1 MRWNTWL
8 KISDGEGIGW
18 PEASIAAEVTSHGRP
33 HGSWE
38 DVEVQEER
46 VANLGSLYIA
56 GADNLGMGF
65 AFDCVMENP
74 KNNYL
79 IKE

>member
-1 MRWNTWL
+1 MG
-8 KISDGEGIGW
+8 D
-18 PEASIAAEVTSHGRP
+18 PMAAG
-33 HGSWE
+33 E
-38 DVEVQEER
+38 DVEVQAER

-65 AFDCVMENP
+65 AFVCVTENP
-74 KNNYL
+74 KNTYL

>member
-1 MRWNTWL
+1 MG
-8 KISDGEGIGW
+8 D
-18 PEASIAAEVTSHGRP
+18 AMAAG
-33 HGSWE
+33 G

-65 AFDCVMENP
+65 V
-74 KNNYL
+74 L
-79 IKE
+79 IVLWRIQRTPI

>member
-1 MRWNTWL
+1 MG
-8 KISDGEGIGW
+8 D
-18 PEASIAAEVTSHGRP
+18 PMAAG
-33 HGSWE
+33 E

-46 VANLGSLYIA
+46 VANLGRLYIA

-74 KNNYL
+74 KNTYL